1 MRRAEVETAIKELQS
16 ILRNDPGKK
25 VGIITF
31 YSAQARAMLE
41 EMQQFLD
48 EEQKRLVEVG
58 TVDAFQGKEYD
69 YVILSA
75 VRSNEIKNDP
85 QKSVGFLVKPN
96 RLCVAFSR
104 AQRQLIVCGDP
115 NTLQQI
121 EPFDKLMNLCKT
133 GKEGLYR
140 EC

>member
-1 MRRAEVETAIKELQS
+1 M
-16 ILRNDPGKK
+16 
-25 VGIITF
+25 
-31 YSAQARAMLE
+31 E
-41 EMQQFLD
+41 EIQKFLD

-115 NTLQQI
+115 NTLQQVD
-121 EPFDKLMNLCKT
+121 PFDKLMNLCKT